1 MLRALM
7 FSLLLLTGA
16 AQAPAQTE
24 AAPDVAQSPADAQV
38 TRSHAIT
45 ILGTPSLPADFP
57 YFPYVNPE
65 APKGGEITFAMVGS
79 FDGFNPYI
87 LRGNAAIGLGASW
100 QPGVGGTSAGS
111 AGGHVWESLLVGS
124 ADEVATGY
132 GHLAETIEVP
142 ADRMWIA
149 FEIRPQARFSD
160 GSPVTAQDVVWTF
173 NTLMEKGRPS
183 LRVAY
188 QDVKDAVAENDRR
201 VVFHFK
207 SNQNRELPLIVG
219 GLPVLPMKW
228 WATRDFTKP
237 LTEPPV
243 GSGPYKVES
252 FELGRSVTYVR
263 DPNWWARDMP
273 TGRGFHNF
281 ERVRIEYFRD
291 PTVAFQ
297 GFKAGQID
305 YRQENISKQ
314 WATAYDFPAVQSGLV
329 RKDEIEHHLP
339 LGIQGWIFNTRRP
352 QFADRRVREALGQ
365 VFDFEWMNKNLFFG
379 AYERTTSYFGN
390 TAQEAKGLPDPAEL
404 ALLDPFK
411 DSIPPEVFT
420 KPFTLPETDG
430 SGNNREGLRRALTL
444 LEQAGWKVQDRKLV
458 DASGKQMAFTIL
470 LNDPTLER
478 IALPYQQWLQRLGIE
493 VGVRTVDSAQFERLT
508 DEYDFDM
515 TTIIYPGSDV
525 PGNELRDEFS
535 CEGGKIQGGANL
547 AGICDKAVDSLV
559 QTAIHAQDRRSLG
572 AAGRALDR
580 LLLYGWY
587 MVPNWHDS
595 KFKIATWNRFARPD
609 VKIRDGFVLDDWWI
623 DPVLAA
629 KTDAAKGGGN

>member
-1 MLRALM
+1 MLRALVL
-7 FSLLLLTGA
+7 SLLLA
-16 AQAPAQTE
+16 ASAHAQT
-24 AAPDVAQSPADAQV
+24 

-45 ILGTPSLPADFP
+45 ILGTPALPADFHH
-57 YFPYVNPE
+57 FPYVNPD

-87 LRGNAAIGLGASW
+87 LRGNAAFGLGAAW
-100 QPGVGGTSAGS
+100 QPGVGGTAAGS
-111 AGGHVWESLLVGS
+111 AGGHVWESLLIGS

-132 GHLAETIEVP
+132 GHLAETIEYP
-142 ADRMWIA
+142 ADHLSIA
-149 FEIRPQARFSD
+149 FELRPQAHFSD

-183 LRVAY
+183 VRVAY
-188 QDVKDAVAENDRR
+188 QDVKDAVAESDRR

-207 SNQNRELPLIVG
+207 SNQNRELPLLVG

-237 LTEPPV
+237 LTETPL
-243 GSGPYKVES
+243 GSGPYKVEK
-252 FELGRSVTYVR
+252 FELGRSITYVR

-273 TGRGFHNF
+273 IGRGFHNF
-281 ERVRIEYFRD
+281 DTVRMEYFRD

-297 GFKAGQID
+297 AFKAGQID

-314 WATAYDFPAVQSGLV
+314 WATGYDFPAVTNGLV
-329 RKDEIEHHLP
+329 VKQEIEHHLP

-379 AYERTTSYFGN
+379 AYDRTTSYFGN
-390 TAQEAKGLPDPAEL
+390 TAQEAHGLPDDAER
-404 ALLDPFK
+404 ALLAPFK
-411 DSIPPEVFT
+411 DKIAPEILTQPFAIP
-420 KPFTLPETDG
+420 KTDG

-444 LEQAGWKVQDRKLV
+444 LEQAGWKITDRKLV
-458 DASGKQMAFTIL
+458 DPAGKQMSFQIL

-478 IALPYQQWLQRLGIE
+478 IALPYQQWLQRLGID
-493 VGVRTVDSAQFERLT
+493 VSVRTVDSAQFERLT

-515 TTIIYPGSDV
+515 TTLIYPGSDL
-525 PGNELRDEFS
+525 PGNELRDEFT
-535 CEGGKIQGGANL
+535 CEGAKTQGGANL
-547 AGICDKAVDSLV
+547 AGICDPAIDSLV
-559 QTAIHAQDRRSLG
+559 STAINAQNRETL
-572 AAGRALDR
+572 ATAGRALDR
-580 LLLYGWY
+580 LLLNGWY

-595 KFKIATWNRFARPD
+595 KFKVATWNRFARP
-609 VKIRDGFVLDDWWI
+609 KAEIRDGFVLDDWWL
-623 DPVLAA
+623 DKSAAA
-629 KTDAAKGGGN
+629 KTDPAKGGGN